1 MSETILF
8 GMKTIKYISF
18 ISLLVLLAGCAT
30 TFRPWK
36 LSEVQEGMNR
46 AQVVELLGEP
56 DSVEMKDGAEYL
68 YYSYR
73 ENNNLAPANSDFRAY
88 DADRALR
95 ELQIQSSFNEYK
107 YTVKMVDGKMQ
118 SYKELQD

>member
-1 MSETILF
+1 MLF
-8 GMKTIKYISF
+8 SMKTINYVSF
-18 ISLLVLLAGCAT
+18 IALLALLAGCAT

-36 LSEVQEGMNR
+36 LSEVQEGMNK
-46 AQVVELLGEP
+46 AQVVEILGEP

-73 ENNNLAPANSDFRAY
+73 ENSNLAPANSDFRAY

-95 ELQIQSSFNEYK
+95 ELQIQSSFDEHK
-107 YTVKMVDGKMQ
+107 YTVKVVDGKMQ

>member
-1 MSETILF
+1 MLL
-8 GMKTIKYISF
+8 GMKAINYVSF
-18 ISLLVLLAGCAT
+18 IALLALLAGCAT
-30 TFRPWK
+30 PFRPWK

-56 DSVEMKDGAEYL
+56 DSVEMKDGAEYF

-73 ENNNLAPANSDFRAY
+73 ENNNLAPANSDVRAD